1 MHHFIDRRA
10 NPKGKSLGNRQRFL
24 ERARESI
31 KERVDKSVRDK
42 SIKDG
47 GGVPADGEKVT
58 IPSRGLKEPRFHH
71 AAKGGRRRHVLPG
84 NKEFVVGDTIQRPQG
99 GAGQGS
105 KQASEDGDGSDEF
118 SFTLTRDE
126 YLEILFDGLEL
137 PDLVPKAT
145 VETETVGTRRA
156 GLTTAGTPNNLNLI
170 RTMRNSL
177 GRRIAL
183 QRPSLNAIAKLRKE
197 VEELE
202 ARAPLTEEQ
211 KALLQDLQDKLI
223 ALERKRKVVGYI
235 DPLDLRYDTSVPE
248 KIRNSR
254 AVVFCLMDV
263 SGSMQER
270 EKDLAKRFFLLLH
283 LFLTR
288 SYEHT
293 ELVFIR
299 HTHHAQ
305 EVDEETFFYARETGG
320 TIVSTALDKMRE
332 IISER
337 YPPDEWNI
345 YGAQASDGENFGNDS
360 ARCKSL
366 LTEDLLPVCQYY
378 AYVEIVD
385 EGADMLLE
393 NPEAGE
399 DLWQNY
405 REVKAKARHFEMQ
418 RVSDPSHIYPIF
430 REFFLPKGK
439 GAQNAGS

>member
-24 ERARESI
+24 RRARENI
-31 KERVDKSVRDK
+31 KERVDRSVRDK
-42 SIKDG
+42 SIQDG
-47 GGVPADGEKVT
+47 SADQASGEKIT
-58 IPSRGLKEPRFHH
+58 IPAKGLKEPRFFHDS
-71 AAKGGRRRHVLPG
+71 KGGRRRYVLPG
-84 NKEFVVGDTIQRPQG
+84 NKDFVVGDQIKRPPSG
-99 GAGQGS
+99 GGEGGKQGS
-105 KQASEDGDGSDEF
+105 DDGDGSDEF

-137 PDLVPKAT
+137 PDLVEKQT
-145 VETETVGTRRA
+145 VETETIGTRRA
-156 GLTTAGTPNNLNLI
+156 GLTTAGTPNNLNLV

-183 QRPSLNAIAKLRKE
+183 QRPSKATQEALEKQIE
-197 VEELE
+197 DLE
-202 ARAPLTEEQ
+202 AIEARSPSQEAMLAELQQ
-211 KALLQDLQDKLI
+211 KLDVLI
-223 ALERKRKVVGYI
+223 RKRKVVGYI
-235 DPLDLRYDTSVPE
+235 DPLDLRFDTYVPE

-288 SYEHT
+288 CYEHT
-293 ELVFIR
+293 EIVFVR

-320 TIVSTALDKMRE
+320 TIVSTALEKMKE
-332 IISER
+332 IIDER

-360 ARCKSL
+360 VRCKTL
-366 LTEDLLPVCQYY
+366 LLEQILPVCQFY
-378 AYVEIVD
+378 AYMEIV
-385 EGADMLLE
+385 EEAADHLLL

-399 DLWQNY
+399 DLWQNF
-405 REVKAKARHFEMQ
+405 REVQAEARHFEMQ
-418 RVSDPSHIYPIF
+418 RVAFASHIYPIF
-430 REFFLPKGK
+430 REFFMPKVRG
-439 GAQNAGS
+439 GANAR

>member
-24 ERARESI
+24 RRARENI
-31 KERVDKSVRDK
+31 KERVDRSVRDK
-42 SIKDG
+42 SIQDG
-47 GGVPADGEKVT
+47 SADQTSGEKIT
-58 IPSRGLKEPRFHH
+58 IPAKGLKEPRFFHDSQ
-71 AAKGGRRRHVLPG
+71 GGHRRYVLPG
-84 NKEFVVGDTIQRPQG
+84 NKDFVVGDQIKRPPAG
-99 GAGQGS
+99 GGEGGKKGS
-105 KQASEDGDGSDEF
+105 DDGEGSDEF

-137 PDLVPKAT
+137 PDLVEKQT

-156 GLTTAGTPNNLNLI
+156 GLTTAGTPNNLNLV

-183 QRPSLNAIAKLRKE
+183 QRPSKASQDALQAQ
-197 VEELE
+197 VDELE
-202 ARAPLTEEQ
+202 ALERRSPA
-211 KALLQDLQDKLI
+211 QDEMLAELKRKLEGLI
-223 ALERKRKVVGYI
+223 RKRKVVGYI
-235 DPLDLRYDTSVPE
+235 DPIDLRFDTHVPE

-283 LFLTR
+283 LFLAR
-288 SYEHT
+288 CYEHT
-293 ELVFIR
+293 EIVFVR

-320 TIVSTALDKMRE
+320 TIVSTALEKMKE
-332 IISER
+332 IIDER
-337 YPPDEWNI
+337 YPADEWNI

-360 ARCKSL
+360 VRCKKL
-366 LTEDLLPVCQYY
+366 LLEDLLPVCQFY
-378 AYVEIVD
+378 AYMEIV
-385 EGADMLLE
+385 EEAADHLLL

-399 DLWQNY
+399 DLWQNF
-405 REVKAKARHFEMQ
+405 REVQATAAHFEIQ
-418 RVSDPSHIYPIF
+418 RVAFPSHIYPIF
-430 REFFLPKGK
+430 REFFLPKVRG
-439 GAQNAGS
+439 GANVR

>member
-24 ERARESI
+24 RRARENI
-31 KERVDKSVRDK
+31 KERVDKSVREK
-42 SIKDG
+42 SIGQGDQIAPG
-47 GGVPADGEKVT
+47 GEEVT
-58 IPSRGLKEPRFHH
+58 IPSKGLKEPRFFHGP
-71 AAKGGRRRHVLPG
+71 GGMRRHVLPG
-84 NKEFVVGDTIQRPQG
+84 NKEFVVGDTVDRPQG
-99 GAGQGS
+99 GAGQGGKEGS
-105 KQASEDGDGSDEF
+105 DGGEGEDGF
-118 SFTLTRDE
+118 SFTLTQEE

-137 PDLVPKAT
+137 PDLVEKST
-145 VETETVGTRRA
+145 VETETIGTRRA
-156 GLTTAGTPNNLNLI
+156 GLTTAGTPNNLNLV

-183 QRPSLNAIAKLRKE
+183 NRPKQSEITA
-197 VEELE
+197 LE
-202 ARAPLTEEQ
+202 AEIRALEDRAPLGESQTEMLAELHERLE
-211 KALLQDLQDKLI
+211 ALR
-223 ALERKRKVVGYI
+223 RKRRVVGYI
-235 DPLDLRYDTSVPE
+235 DPLDLRFDTYVPE

-293 ELVFIR
+293 EIVFIR
-299 HTHHAQ
+299 HTHFAQ

-320 TIVSTALDKMRE
+320 TIVSTALEKMIE
-332 IISER
+332 VIEAR

-360 ARCKSL
+360 VRCRRL
-366 LTEDLLPVCQYY
+366 LTEELLPKCQFY
-378 AYVEIVD
+378 AYVEIV
-385 EGADMLLE
+385 EEAAQMLLDNNE
-393 NPEAGE
+393 VGE

-405 REVKAKARHFEMQ
+405 RQVKEGARHFEMQ
-418 RVSDPSHIYPIF
+418 RVSEPAHIYPIF
-430 REFFLPKGK
+430 REFFLPKEK
-439 GAQNAGS
+439 A

>member
-24 ERARESI
+24 RRARENI
-31 KERVDKSVRDK
+31 KERVDRSVRDK
-42 SIKDG
+42 SIGKGDS
-47 GGVPADGEKVT
+47 VPEDGEKVT
-58 IPSRGLKEPRFHH
+58 IPGKGLKEPRFFHGQ
-71 AAKGGRRRHVLPG
+71 GGNRRYVLPG
-84 NKEFVVGDTIQRPQG
+84 NKDFVVGDTLDRPKS
-99 GAGQGS
+99 GQGEGGR
-105 KQASEDGDGSDEF
+105 KGSDDGEGDDAF

-137 PDLVPKAT
+137 PDLVEKST

-156 GLTTAGTPNNLNLI
+156 GLTTAGTPNNLNLV

-183 QRPSLNAIAKLRKE
+183 QRPSSAEQKDLEAQVAELEEIEARSPSQEEMLAALTAKLEGIR
-197 VEELE
+197 
-202 ARAPLTEEQ
+202 
-211 KALLQDLQDKLI
+211 
-223 ALERKRKVVGYI
+223 RKRRVVGYI
-235 DPLDLRYDTSVPE
+235 DPLDLRYDTYVPE

-293 ELVFIR
+293 EIVFIR
-299 HTHHAQ
+299 HTHYAQ

-320 TIVSTALDKMRE
+320 TIVSTALEKMKE
-332 IISER
+332 IIDAR

-360 ARCKSL
+360 NRCRQVL
-366 LTEDLLPVCQYY
+366 IEHLLPVSQFF
-378 AYVEIVD
+378 AYVEIVQED
-385 EGADMLLE
+385 ATMLLDNTE
-393 NPEAGE
+393 VGE

-405 REVKAKARHFEMQ
+405 RQVKDAARHFEMQ
-418 RVSDPSHIYPIF
+418 RVAEPSHIYPIF
-430 REFFLPKGK
+430 REFFLPKEK
-439 GAQNAGS
+439 G

>member
-24 ERARESI
+24 RRARENI
-31 KERVDKSVRDK
+31 KERVDRSVKDK

-47 GGVPADGEKVT
+47 AEAVGSGEKVT
-58 IPSRGLKEPRFHH
+58 IPSKGLKEPRLYHGS
-71 AAKGGRRRHVLPG
+71 KGGNRQYVLPG
-84 NKEFVVGDTIQRPQG
+84 NKDFVVGDQIKRPEG
-99 GAGQGS
+99 GSGKGGRKGA
-105 KQASEDGDGSDEF
+105 EDGEGDDEF
-118 SFTLTRDE
+118 SFTLTQDE

-137 PDLVPKAT
+137 PDLVEKAT
-145 VETETVGTRRA
+145 VETETIGTRRA
-156 GLTTAGTPNNLNLI
+156 GLTTAGTPNNLNLV

-183 QRPSLNAIAKLRKE
+183 QRPSTKAQK
-197 VEELE
+197 ELE
-202 ARAPLTEEQ
+202 AQIADLEGEETRSETQ
-211 KALLQDLQDKLI
+211 QELLEALLKQRDVLL
-223 ALERKRKVVGYI
+223 RKRRVVGYI
-235 DPLDLRYDTSVPE
+235 DPLDLRYDTFVPE

-283 LFLTR
+283 LFLNR
-288 SYEHT
+288 CYEHT
-293 ELVFIR
+293 EIVFVR

-305 EVDEETFFYARETGG
+305 EVDEDTFFYARETGG
-320 TIVSTALDKMRE
+320 TIVSTALEKMKE
-332 IISER
+332 IIEER

-360 ARCKSL
+360 QRCKNL
-366 LTEDLLPVCQYY
+366 LLQHLLPVCQYY
-378 AYVEIVD
+378 AYVEIV
-385 EGADMLLE
+385 EESADQLLL

-405 REVKAKARHFEMQ
+405 REVKAQSAHFEMQ
-418 RVSDPSHIYPIF
+418 RVAFAQHIYPIF
-430 REFFLPKGK
+430 REFFLPKVK
-439 GAQNAGS
+439 GGLNVG

>member
-24 ERARESI
+24 RRARENI
-31 KERVDKSVRDK
+31 KERVDRSVREK
-42 SIKDG
+42 SIGKGDT
-47 GGVPADGEKVT
+47 VTENGEKIT
-58 IPSRGLKEPRFHH
+58 IPAKGLKEPRLYHGP
-71 AAKGGRRRHVLPG
+71 GGNRKHVLPG
-84 NKEFVVGDTIQRPQG
+84 NKEFVVGDAIDRPKG
-99 GAGQGS
+99 GAGQGGR
-105 KQASEDGDGSDEF
+105 QASEDGEGDDEF

-137 PDLVPKAT
+137 PDLVEKAM
-145 VETETVGTRRA
+145 VETETIGTRRA
-156 GLTTAGTPNNLNLI
+156 GLTTAGTPNNLNLV

-183 QRPSLNAIAKLRKE
+183 HRPSTQSQR
-197 VEELE
+197 ELE
-202 ARAPLTEEQ
+202 AQIAELEAVEARSPSQDDLLAELKQ
-211 KALLQDLQDKLI
+211 K
-223 ALERKRKVVGYI
+223 LEGIIRKRRVVGYI
-235 DPLDLRYDTSVPE
+235 DPLDLRYDTFVPE

-288 SYEHT
+288 CYEHT
-293 ELVFIR
+293 ELVFVR
-299 HTHHAQ
+299 HTHYAQ

-320 TIVSTALDKMRE
+320 TIVSTALEKMKE
-332 IISER
+332 IIDDR

-360 ARCKSL
+360 MRCRKI
-366 LTEDLLPVCQYY
+366 LTEQLLPMCQFY
-378 AYVEIVD
+378 AYVEIV
-385 EGADMLLE
+385 EEAAQMLLD
-393 NPEAGE
+393 NVEAGE

-405 REVKAKARHFEMQ
+405 RQVKAACKHFEMQ
-418 RVSDPSHIYPIF
+418 RVSQPGHIYPIF
-430 REFFLPKGK
+430 REFFLPKVK
-439 GAQNAGS
+439 G